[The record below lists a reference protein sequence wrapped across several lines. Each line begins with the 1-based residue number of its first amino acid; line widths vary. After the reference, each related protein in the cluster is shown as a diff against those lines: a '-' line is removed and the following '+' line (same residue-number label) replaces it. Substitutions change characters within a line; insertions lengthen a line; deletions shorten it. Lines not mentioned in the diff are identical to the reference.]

1 VYTFVF
7 FHYKIEKSVLIIHME
22 IRKVSVESQKQ
33 TEQPSGQTL
42 HAVTLRDIAEQ
53 AGVSVGTVSLVL
65 NDKKG
70 IASATRQRVLD
81 AAHILGYEQP
91 VRRSTNSQQTINI
104 IIERLPVT
112 PTSDPF
118 NKGILMG
125 IDEVARRENYRV
137 VFEFISP
144 MDSQAVSHWERSS
157 TAGLIILGGGDL
169 SPQWVQAAVESRLP
183 VIMVD
188 HFVPGLELPAI
199 VPDNFAGAY
208 TATQYLLEMG
218 HERIG
223 FIRGPSKYWTLG
235 ERHAGYML
243 AMQRAGLALDP
254 QLVPPRVSHGE
265 EKGFGEMQL
274 LLDLPVPPTAV
285 FAVSDKTAIGA
296 YRAVAERRLSI
307 PNDISIVGF
316 DDIEEA
322 RVLQPALTS
331 VQVSGEVMGRV
342 AVERLFSLIELPE
355 QDSMVSSIKWTIP
368 TKLIRRGSVRDLRKL

>member
-1 VYTFVF
+1 
-7 FHYKIEKSVLIIHME
+7 M
-22 IRKVSVESQKQ
+22 VESQKQ
-33 TEQPSGQTL
+33 IEQSGHPSRI
-42 HAVTLRDIAEQ
+42 VTLRDIAEQ

-70 IASATRQRVLD
+70 IASATRQRVQE
-81 AAHILGYEQP
+81 AARFLGYEQP
-91 VRRSTNSQQTINI
+91 VRRTSTNQQTINI
-104 IIERLPVT
+104 ILERLPVV

-125 IDEVARRENYRV
+125 IDEVARREHYRV
-137 VFEFISP
+137 VFEFVSP
-144 MDSQAVSHWERSS
+144 TDVMAVGHWERTS

-169 SPQWVQAAVESRLP
+169 SPQWVQAAIESRLP

-188 HFVPGLELPAI
+188 HFIPDLELPAI

-208 TATQYLLEMG
+208 AATHYLLEMG

-243 AMQRAGLALDP
+243 AMQRAGLGPDP

-274 LLDLPVPPTAV
+274 LLDLPEPPTAV
-285 FAVSDKTAIGA
+285 FAVSDKAALGA
-296 YRAVAERRLSI
+296 YRAVTLRGLSI
-307 PNDISIVGF
+307 PDDISIVGF
-316 DDIEEA
+316 DDIGEA
-322 RVLQPALTS
+322 RVLQPPLTS
-331 VQVSGEVMGRV
+331 VQISGEVMGRV
-342 AVERLFSLIELPE
+342 AVERLLSLIELPD
-355 QDSMVSSIKWTIP
+355 QDTLFSAIKWTIP
-368 TKLIRRGSVRDLRKL
+368 TRLVRRGSVRDLRNK

>member
-1 VYTFVF
+1 
-7 FHYKIEKSVLIIHME
+7 M
-22 IRKVSVESQKQ
+22 ESQ
-33 TEQPSGQTL
+33 EQMEQAPGQTP
-42 HAVTLRDIAEQ
+42 HVVTLREIAEQ

-65 NDKKG
+65 NEKKG
-70 IASATRQRVLD
+70 IAAATRQRVLD
-81 AAHILGYEQP
+81 AAHLLGYEQP
-91 VRRSTNSQQTINI
+91 ARRGANSQQTINI
-104 IIERLPVT
+104 IIERLPVA

-118 NKGILMG
+118 NKAILMG
-125 IDEVARRENYRV
+125 IDEVARQENYRV
-137 VFEFISP
+137 VFEFVSP
-144 MDSQAVSHWERSS
+144 TDFLAVSHWERSL

-188 HFVPGLELPAI
+188 HFVPGLELPTI

-235 ERHAGYML
+235 ERQAGYML
-243 AMQRAGLALDP
+243 AIQRAGLALDP

-265 EKGFGEMQL
+265 EKGFGEMQM

-296 YRAVAERRLSI
+296 YRAASARGLSI
-307 PNDISIVGF
+307 PHDISIVGF

-322 RVLQPALTS
+322 RVLQPPLTS
-331 VQVSGEVMGRV
+331 VQVSGEAMGRV
-342 AVERLFSLIELPE
+342 AVERLLHLIELPE
-355 QDSMVSSIKWTIP
+355 QEMLLSSIKWTIP
-368 TKLIRRGSVRDLRKL
+368 TKLVKRGSVRDLRKK